1 MDAAPERF
9 GSYVIY
15 EQLGKGGM
23 ATVHR
28 AELTQRDGTKKQIA
42 LKRLMPTFQKE
53 IVASFLDEARLLRSL
68 HHPNIA
74 ATYDS
79 GKVFGT
85 YFIAMEY
92 VKGPTLKQLVAHCAE
107 TVGAVPQEITLSL
120 AAQICDALDHAH
132 NRCDDKGTPLG
143 IIHRDITPSN
153 LILSEHGEIKL
164 IDFGL
169 AKAHVSSEETGQGV
183 IKGKYGY
190 IAPEYLGG
198 TLDHRAD
205 LWAVGIIMYELLT
218 SRRLFDGK
226 DAFETMMRIRSMP
239 IPRPS
244 IGNPR
249 VSPELD
255 RIVMTALERNP
266 ERRWRSAADMRDALR
281 HVIAQPGN
289 HVDGAHITEWVE
301 WVFQLQPGS
310 PDNEATMM
318 DPLPPMPLDEG
329 EPVGD
334 AEDEPN
340 LPHAR
345 DVVMLPAPPPLSRAG
360 WIWFA
365 GAIGLAVVT
374 AAAFIWAVLG

>member
-1 MDAAPERF
+1 VDAAPERF

-28 AELTQRDGTKKQIA
+28 AELPQRDGTKKQIA
-42 LKRLMPTFQKE
+42 LKRLMPTYQKE
-53 IVASFLDEARLLRSL
+53 IISLFLDEARLLKFL
-68 HHPNIA
+68 HHRNIA
-74 ATYDS
+74 ETYDS

-92 VKGPTLKQLVAHCAE
+92 VKGPTLKELVAHCAA

-132 NRCDDKGTPLG
+132 NRCDDKGAPLG

-153 LILSEHGEIKL
+153 LILSEHGEVKL

-169 AKAHVSSEETGQGV
+169 AKAKVSSEETGQGV

-255 RIVMTALERNP
+255 HIVMTALERNP
-266 ERRWRSAADMRDALR
+266 ERRWRSAAEMRDALR

-289 HVDGAHITEWVE
+289 HVDGEHITEWVT
-301 WVFQLQPGS
+301 WVFQRQPGS
-310 PDNEATMM
+310 PDNEATIM
-318 DPLPPMPLDEG
+318 DPLPPMPLIDEDRG
-329 EPVGD
+329 GD
-334 AEDEPN
+334 GSVDDN
-340 LPHAR
+340 LPNAR
-345 DVVMLPAPPPLSRAG
+345 DIVMLPTAQPLSRAG
-360 WIWFA
+360 WIWVA
-365 GAIGLAVVT
+365 GAIGLGCVIV
-374 AAAFIWAVLG
+374 AAFFWVLLR